1 MNKETMM
8 KILEDTAYVRLTG
21 TDEVLKAA
29 KYIQAQCA
37 QMGLTATLD
46 PFAVELAKIKK
57 AQPFADGV
65 QMPCTGYFL
74 AGSGQV
80 EAPLY
85 YLRSMEEYNLAKC
98 KGKIVLVDCY
108 MDYWVYQDLLKNGAV
123 GFITYDGNPYYADA
137 DIDQRELRP
146 FVSRGV
152 KIPGV
157 HVNARTAVELARM
170 GEPTLKIVLEQDEYT
185 GEAHNVVLD
194 MPGEIDEYIVLSAHY
209 DSIAISVGVYDNM
222 SGAVGLLAVAEHF
235 SKHPHRYGLRFVWTG
250 GEEQGENGSKAY
262 CAAHADELG
271 KFALNIN
278 LDMIGCIMGKFIAC
292 VTAEEALITYIKY
305 LGLEYGMPI
314 HAYQDTYYSDST
326 SFADKGV
333 PALSLA
339 RIAPNNTAPIHN
351 RYDTMDIMKAE
362 QLEQDIDFIT
372 ALTDRMANA
381 KCCPVGREIPEN
393 VKEMLDYYYS
403 RKRKK

>member
-1 MNKETMM
+1 MDAKKMM
-8 KILEDTAYVRLTG
+8 QILEDTAYVRLTG
-21 TDEVLKAA
+21 TPEVTKAA
-29 KYIQAQCA
+29 KYIQDQCSE
-37 QMGLTATLD
+37 MGLTATLE
-46 PFAVELAKIKK
+46 PFEVELATIQK
-57 AQPFADGV
+57 AQLFADGV
-65 QMPCTGYFL
+65 ELPCKGYFL
-74 AGSGQV
+74 AGSGTV

-85 YLRSMEEYNLAKC
+85 YLRSMEDYNLAKC

-123 GFITYDGNPYYADA
+123 GFITYDGNPYYADS

-157 HVNARTAVELARM
+157 HVNAKTAVELARM
-170 GEPTLKIVLEQDEYT
+170 GEPMLKIVLEQDEYK

-194 MPGEIDEYIVLSAHY
+194 MPGQIDEYIVLSAHY

-235 SKHPHRYGLRFVWTG
+235 AKHPHHYGLRFVWTG

-262 CAAHADELG
+262 CAAHADELS

-292 VTAEEALITYIKY
+292 VTAEENLVNYLKY
-305 LGLEYGMPI
+305 MGLEYGMPI

-351 RYDTMDIMKAE
+351 RYDAMDIMKAE
-362 QLEQDIDFIT
+362 QLAEDIDFIT
-372 ALTDRMANA
+372 AFTDRMANA
-381 KCCPVGREIPEN
+381 ACCPVGREIPEN
-393 VKEMLDYYYS
+393 VKEMLDYYYA

>member
-21 TDEVLKAA
+21 TPEVLKAA
-29 KYIQAQCA
+29 KYIQDKCA
-37 QMGLTATLD
+37 EMGLNATLE
-46 PFAVELAKIKK
+46 PFEVQLANIKK
-57 AQPFADGV
+57 AELYADGAK
-65 QMPCTGYFL
+65 MPCKGYFL
-74 AGSGQV
+74 AGSGTV

-85 YLRSMEEYNLAKC
+85 YLRSMEDYNLAKC

-108 MDYWVYQDLLKNGAV
+108 MDYWIYQDLLKNGAV
-123 GFITYDGNPYYADA
+123 GFITYDGNPYYKDA

-157 HVNARTAVELARM
+157 HVNAKTAVELARM
-170 GEPTLKIVLEQDEYT
+170 GEPTLKIVLEQDEFT

-222 SGAVGLLAVAEHF
+222 SGAVGLLALAEYF
-235 SKHPHRYGLRFVWTG
+235 SKNPHRYGLRFVWTG
-250 GEEQGENGSKAY
+250 AEEQGENGSKAY
-262 CAAHADELG
+262 CAAHADELS

-292 VTAEEALITYIKY
+292 VTAEENLVNYLKY

-314 HAYQDTYYSDST
+314 NASQDTYYSDST

-351 RYDTMDIMKAE
+351 RYDAMDIMKAE
-362 QLEQDIDFIT
+362 QLAEDIDFIT
-372 ALTDRMANA
+372 FFTERMVNA
-381 KCCPVGREIPEN
+381 KCCPVGREIPDN
-393 VKEMLDYYYS
+393 VKELLDYYYS

>member
-8 KILEDTAYVRLTG
+8 KILEETAYVRLTG
-21 TDEVLKAA
+21 TPEVTKAA
-29 KYIQAQCA
+29 KYIQDKCA
-37 QMGLTATLD
+37 EMGLNATLE

-57 AQPFADGV
+57 AELYADGAK
-65 QMPCTGYFL
+65 MPCTGYFL
-74 AGSGQV
+74 AGSGTV

-85 YLRSMEEYNLAKC
+85 YLRSMEDYNLRKC

-108 MDYWVYQDLLKNGAV
+108 MDYWIYQDLLQYGAV
-123 GFITYDGNPYYADA
+123 GFITYDGNPYYKDA

-157 HVNARTAVELARM
+157 HVNAKTAVELAGM
-170 GEPTLKIVLEQDEYT
+170 GEPMLKIVLEQDEFK

-222 SGAVGLLAVAEHF
+222 SGAVGLLAMAEHF
-235 SKHPHRYGLRFVWTG
+235 AKNPHRYGLRFVWTG

-262 CAAHADELG
+262 CADHADELS
-271 KFALNIN
+271 KFVLNIN

-292 VTAEEALITYIKY
+292 VTAEENLVNYLKYI
-305 LGLEYGMPI
+305 GLEYGMPI
-314 HAYQDTYYSDST
+314 NAYQDTYYSDST

-351 RYDTMDIMKAE
+351 RYDTIDTMKAE
-362 QLEQDIDFIT
+362 HMVKDIEFIT
-372 ALTDRMANA
+372 KFVDIMANA
-381 KCCPVGREIPEN
+381 ALCPVSRTIPDK
-393 VKEMLDYYYS
+393 VKEKLDVYMA
-403 RKRKK
+403 RKRG